1 MDSLPRASQ
10 LQVGLLVLLSMR
22 GWGSGVVCNAGVT
35 LPREVLDRLARM
47 TADAG
52 TWLVIDETYED
63 FLFSGQKHY
72 CPNAPHVVHVF
83 SFSKV
88 SIRAFNSSGLPFIL
102 KRM

>member
-1 MDSLPRASQ
+1 M
-10 LQVGLLVLLSMR
+10 
-22 GWGSGVVCNAGVT
+22 VCNAGVT

-88 SIRAFNSSGLPFIL
+88 SPEAPNSSGWPYIRRECSRLSPVL
-102 KRM
+102 T